1 MFLVP
6 GAGPGGAGL
15 RARAPCDLPPNTT
28 QWTAFSFTAP
38 GPKAR
43 AQTGPPLA
51 FGQRCPR
58 PGSRRKGE
66 PSGSGEVGLSRLSA
80 SAGRSRCHRLTP
92 RLPLCLLPSDW
103 WDPLVRT
110 EVWGSQGRNRPA
122 PLSPPG
128 PRRDVPLQAR
138 PAAGGGQRRGGVSFL
153 PHLPQRPLSVF
164 SKSGLQRKRFSP
176 LGRKCWHLIQTSLHR
191 CTPPFLPSPSLF
203 FGKRELIDW
212 VNTDVFKSICRV
224 RGVHEISLGHNWPR
238 NCSCG
243 CWREEFS
250 RSGGGVSGVGRLLPV
265 SR

>member
-1 MFLVP
+1 MFLVL

-58 PGSRRKGE
+58 PGSRQKGE
-66 PSGSGEVGLSRLSA
+66 PSGSGVVGLSRLSA
-80 SAGRSRCHRLTP
+80 SAGRSRCHHLTP

-138 PAAGGGQRRGGVSFL
+138 PAAGGGQRRGGGLLPPTPSPAAPQRLQQVWPPEEAVFTPGTEMLAFNPNIFASMYPSFL
-153 PHLPQRPLSVF
+153 TLS
-164 SKSGLQRKRFSP
+164 L
-176 LGRKCWHLIQTSLHR
+176 
-191 CTPPFLPSPSLF
+191 SLF
-203 FGKRELIDW
+203 W
-212 VNTDVFKSICRV
+212 
-224 RGVHEISLGHNWPR
+224 
-238 NCSCG
+238 
-243 CWREEFS
+243 EE
-250 RSGGGVSGVGRLLPV
+250 RTY
-265 SR
+265 